1 MHRRKFRLTPS
12 VLAIPLFLCSFAGIV
27 TAGAEERMH
36 GLEIFRSGNIV
47 ITSSAVSDG
56 IAKKGDRASLHDR
69 WCRPRLVVDI
79 YSPNREPFDG
89 NREGLKRALEEFR
102 TFLSADCPRASQLPG
117 ARRQRLSQRLQSHD
131 QRSQCGHCPRSCRAA
146 PGGQSKTRTEPQASC
161 CPSARPARRRDSAGA
176 KFQACSCPA
185 RGDADAGA
193 AALHVPLPG
202 RDDVGRL

>member
-69 WCRPRLVVDI
+69 WCRPRLVVDV

-102 TFLSADCPRASQLPG
+102 TFLSADCPRGKSISV
-117 ARRQRLSQRLQSHD
+117 ARRSTAASIATFTITRSAISVRALSSKLPSSTWRSIQNPDRAPSLLLPLSAPSEKARLR
-131 QRSQCGHCPRSCRAA
+131 RS
-146 PGGQSKTRTEPQASC
+146 
-161 CPSARPARRRDSAGA
+161 
-176 KFQACSCPA
+176 
-185 RGDADAGA
+185 
-193 AALHVPLPG
+193 
-202 RDDVGRL
+202 